1 MFIGNGQ
8 KHNEFSLFFFTW
20 IIDVSSK
27 ERDNSSDYQI
37 EDHEFYGHTEFL
49 NVSIVLLIFKN

>member
-27 ERDNSSDYQI
+27 ERDIHSDYQI
-37 EDHEFYGHTEFL
+37 EDHEFYGATEFGMFQL
-49 NVSIVLLIFKN
+49 FY